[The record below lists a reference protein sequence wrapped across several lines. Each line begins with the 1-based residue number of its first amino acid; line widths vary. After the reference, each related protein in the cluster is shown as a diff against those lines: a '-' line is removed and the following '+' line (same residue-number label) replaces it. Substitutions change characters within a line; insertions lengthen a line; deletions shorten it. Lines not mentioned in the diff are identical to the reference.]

1 MNTVQS
7 WSGLPDFIKR
17 QASPD
22 MLRGVEWHYYGC
34 PVVNPGKE
42 ELRRWVAPSAAE
54 TPLLPQQMKTP
65 RWDNASTWPNGI
77 PPMPPMDPLVGDKT
91 PVVVEWF
98 RTYWPEEFERRYKG
112 RKGVTVERKFG
123 PAASVTQALREQ
135 LRQAEEEQGKLKE
148 PVDDKVT
155 VAEKQVALSPV
166 KTLAVC
172 RSNREKRRDV
182 EDALRANPQRTNREI
197 ARETGTTHPFVAKTR
212 RHMETV
218 TALKERL
225 KGRFRASR

>member
-22 MLRGVEWHYYGC
+22 MLRGVEWHYYGR

-155 VAEKQVALSPV
+155 VAEKQVALSMV
-166 KTLAVC
+166 KTPAVY
-172 RSNREKRRDV
+172 RSNRDKCRDV
-182 EDALRANPQRTNREI
+182 EAALRANPAKSNREI
-197 ARETGTTHPFVAKTR
+197 AATTGTTHPFVAKTR
-212 RHMETV
+212 RKLESV
-218 TALKERL
+218 T
-225 KGRFRASR
+225 S